1 MGLGEGEGEG
11 EGLGDGDG
19 LGEGDGDGEWVGLGE
34 GFGVGRGLDLLAPG
48 DEPVGEEVD
57 GVPVGGVGSAAISRP
72 NVGGKIT
79 LGAEDEPV
87 ADEGRSARVSENGHG
102 PGAWVAANG
111 ANEGGESANSS
122 FPLVAWE

>member
-1 MGLGEGEGEG
+1 MPQQGNRLEKDLQTSAGLAATSRLGGSVGLGEGEGEG

-87 ADEGRSARVSENGHG
+87 ADEGRSACVS
-102 PGAWVAANG
+102 
-111 ANEGGESANSS
+111 
-122 FPLVAWE
+122 